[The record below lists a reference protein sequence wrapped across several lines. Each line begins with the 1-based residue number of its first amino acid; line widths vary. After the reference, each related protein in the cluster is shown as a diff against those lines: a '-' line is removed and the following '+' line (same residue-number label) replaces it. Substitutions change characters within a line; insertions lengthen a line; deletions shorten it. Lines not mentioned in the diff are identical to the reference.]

1 MTATTELK
9 RTIGFRDL
17 TLFYVVSGLSV
28 RWTAMAAA
36 AGPSIL
42 VIWAVALL
50 CFFLP
55 LAGCVME
62 LSSRYPQ
69 EGGLYVWTREA
80 FGDFSGFIA
89 AWTYWM
95 SNLSYFP
102 SVLYFAAASVLFAS
116 GARGQALAASP
127 GYFIGFS
134 VAWLALITLLNI
146 VGVNAGKW
154 LNNVSSLGS
163 LLPLSAV
170 IVLGALSY
178 WRFGAATHITAASLT
193 PHLSLRNAIFWS
205 SVFFAFA
212 GMESGSAMG
221 DEIRN
226 PRRVIP
232 LAILAGGSI
241 MAIGY
246 IAGTASLLVVLP
258 GSALSGPD
266 GFVNGIRNLSAHL
279 GMGWL
284 LAPLALLVG
293 LNGVGGAASQLSS
306 GSRLPFV
313 AGIDRYLPSVFGRI
327 HPQFKTPWVAI
338 GIYGLAGAAMA
349 LLGQAGTSVRGAYDV
364 LVGMAVLTQFLPYL
378 FVFSAMIRVQGR
390 ATESDVRRV
399 PGGRPVA
406 IALASLGLAS
416 TVLTI
421 VLSTIPDA
429 DDPHPALAVVKVIGA
444 TALLVGAGVLVFLV
458 AASRRR
464 KVHGRS
470 NGDSAPAK

>member
-1 MTATTELK
+1 MPSTTELK

-55 LAGCVME
+55 LAGSVME

-116 GARGQALAASP
+116 GARGQVLAASP

-134 VAWLALITLLNI
+134 VAWLALITVLNI

-178 WRFGAATHITAASLT
+178 WRFGPMTHVTATSLA

-246 IAGTASLLVVLP
+246 IAGTASLLVALP

-266 GFVNGIRNLSAHL
+266 GFVNGIRTLGTHL

-284 LAPLALLVG
+284 LVPLALLVG

-313 AGIDRYLPSVFGRI
+313 AGIDRYLPSAFGRI
-327 HPQFKTPWVAI
+327 HPRFKTPWVAI
-338 GIYGLAGAAMA
+338 GVYGLAGMAMA

-390 ATESDVRRV
+390 SVESDVRRV

-406 IALASLGLAS
+406 IAIASLGLAS
-416 TVLTI
+416 TALTI

-458 AASRRR
+458 GAWKRRNT
-464 KVHGRS
+464 VS
-470 NGDSAPAK
+470 P